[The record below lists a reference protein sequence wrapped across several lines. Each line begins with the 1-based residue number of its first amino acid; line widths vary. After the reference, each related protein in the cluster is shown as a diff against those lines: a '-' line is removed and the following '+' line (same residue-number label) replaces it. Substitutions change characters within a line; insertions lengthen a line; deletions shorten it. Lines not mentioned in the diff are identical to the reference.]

1 MSDKIRGTRLG
12 VAIAV
17 AVGSAICLMA
27 PQASAD
33 DDANKIL
40 QAMSDYLASQKTISV
55 TLDTSVE
62 VITPV
67 LEKVQFASSGT
78 VLISRPDKLHAT
90 STGGNGD
97 VELFFD
103 GKTLAVYG
111 KNVNGFVQLPAPG
124 SIDDMVKT
132 LRAHSI
138 AVPGADLLL
147 SNVFEK
153 LMSQVIEAKYLGFG
167 VIGGVK
173 CEHLMFRNSDVDWQL
188 WVEAGSNPIPRKY
201 VITSK
206 AMGEAPQYTL
216 LIRDWKTDAQ
226 ADAAAFEFTPPAGA
240 QKLNEDALE
249 SLVGGPR

>member
-1 MSDKIRGTRLG
+1 MSDKRRRTRLG

-40 QAMSDYLASQKTISV
+40 QAMSDYLASQKTISL

-78 VLISRPDKLHAT
+78 VLMSRPDKLHAT

-147 SNVFEK
+147 SNVFEQ
-153 LMSQVIEAKYLGFG
+153 LMSQVIESKHLGFG
-167 VIGGVK
+167 VVGGVK
-173 CEHLMFRNSDVDWQL
+173 CDHLAFRNSDVDWQL
-188 WVEAGSNPIPRKY
+188 WVEAGPNPIPRKY

-226 ADAAAFEFTPPAGA
+226 ADAAAFEFKPPAGA